1 MREAPPYAAGSG
13 TPERLGSFAVATGSY
28 PLDGLSR
35 AMPKG
40 DLTCP
45 DAEVQ
50 EFSGEQIRFTPKA
63 LAVPAFRAR
72 LAALEQIVESVSLRF
87 YGRSASEILVAASYD
102 CRAVSGKSRRIS
114 EHAFANAI
122 DITGFVFPPQA
133 IIAKDGS
140 IRPVAIP
147 GSFEVRVDRHWRARG
162 DTVVER
168 HARFLDEL
176 TAELAAREVFRT
188 LLGPAHPD
196 HQDHFHFDMAPAK
209 YIHL

>member
-1 MREAPPYAAGSG
+1 MREAAPSG
-13 TPERLGSFAVATGSY
+13 VGRGAPQNIGSFAVATGSY

-40 DLTCP
+40 ALACP
-45 DAEVQ
+45 DADVQ
-50 EFSGEQIRFTPKA
+50 EFAGEEIRFTPSA
-63 LAVPAFRAR
+63 RAVPAFRAR
-72 LAALEQIVESVSLRF
+72 LAAFEQIVKAVSLRV
-87 YGRSASEILVAASYD
+87 YGRSASQILVAASYD

-122 DITGFVFPPQA
+122 DIAGFVFPPQA

-140 IRPVAIP
+140 IHAVAIP

-176 TAELAAREVFRT
+176 TVELAAREVFRT
-188 LLGPAHPD
+188 LLGPSHPD